1 MSKGLDFYNK
11 QLAYLTSGDVE
22 GLMRD
27 LYHEDAEMVSF
38 EFVLKGRDAIKK
50 YLAEDEPAQA
60 GNILNFE
67 TVQFAESDDVI
78 MFTARVQSEKMGT
91 FIARD
96 ALYLQDGK
104 VVRHLSM
111 TLPPDKEPKID

>member
-1 MSKGLDFYNK
+1 MSKGLDFYNQ
-11 QLAYLTSGDVE
+11 QLAYLTAGDVE

-38 EFVLKGRDAIKK
+38 EFVLKGREAIKK

-60 GNILNFE
+60 GKILSFE
-67 TVQFAESDDVI
+67 TVHFAESDDVI

-91 FIARD
+91 FIDRD
-96 ALYLQDGK
+96 ALCLREGK
-104 VVRHLSM
+104 VARHLSL
-111 TLPPDKEPKID
+111 TLPPDKDPKTD